1 MEKPLLPE
9 SIHLGKFSLGV
20 TRKCRVFLRFTIKS
34 LGLYG
39 EMIEFYCWLI

>member
-9 SIHLGKFSLGV
+9 SIHLGKFSLSV
-20 TRKCRVFLRFTIKS
+20 TRKCRVFLRFIIIS
-34 LGLYG
+34 LELHD